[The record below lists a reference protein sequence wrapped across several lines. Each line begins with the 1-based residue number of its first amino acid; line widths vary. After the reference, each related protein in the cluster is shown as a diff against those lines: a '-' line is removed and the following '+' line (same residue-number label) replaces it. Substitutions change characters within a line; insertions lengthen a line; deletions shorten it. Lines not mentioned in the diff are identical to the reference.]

1 MMMVFAV
8 PGLVLLVLSV
18 AAMMF
23 MLPRHGK
30 VHPWATM
37 PYLDSIIPL
46 AIITGLVF
54 GGAMVV
60 VAFI

>member
-1 MMMVFAV
+1 
-8 PGLVLLVLSV
+8 
-18 AAMMF
+18 
-23 MLPRHGK
+23 
-30 VHPWATM
+30 M